1 MTPTFDPNGNPL
13 KLALAT
19 LLMQA
24 VWDCCLEVFGAPR
37 DALRGP
43 LLGPIR
49 PMPYGAP
56 KDDPHKAYALARVWE
71 KQPVLNVHFPL
82 TMFTSTL
89 WWQLDKHWR
98 HTHGKKHILHCAIVC
113 YGMWYYAMSC
123 YIMSYYVV
131 NLHIILC
138 WLLSIT
144 WYRIVLYYVMLYFIV
159 VYHIILFHVI
169 HTARTTHT
177 TKQTQPHTRLRSIN
191 FI

>member
-1 MTPTFDPNGNPL
+1 MLYHTVLYYMLCWSCDYVTSYYIISRLHYIALYAPPKMTPTFDPNGNPL

-89 WWQLDKHWR
+89 
-98 HTHGKKHILHCAIVC
+98 
-113 YGMWYYAMSC
+113 
-123 YIMSYYVV
+123 
-131 NLHIILC
+131 
-138 WLLSIT
+138 
-144 WYRIVLYYVMLYFIV
+144 
-159 VYHIILFHVI
+159 
-169 HTARTTHT
+169 
-177 TKQTQPHTRLRSIN
+177 
-191 FI
+191 